1 MSNARIQSVDGPD
14 DAPSVIVPE
23 QHGTEFARKRGVGQ
37 RVDGLRKAF
46 TTKYVGHCFPSFA
59 SLKVSDSWVE
69 RSWWL
74 GLTAAGGVRVGD
86 ARMIG

>member
-23 QHGTEFARKRGVGQ
+23 QHGNEYARKRGFGQ

-46 TTKYVGHCFPSFA
+46 TTK
-59 SLKVSDSWVE
+59 
-69 RSWWL
+69 
-74 GLTAAGGVRVGD
+74 
-86 ARMIG
+86 

>member
-1 MSNARIQSVDGPD
+1 MSSARIQSVDGPD

-46 TTKYVGHCFPSFA
+46 TTKYDLHYHPPSHCRSTQ
-59 SLKVSDSWVE
+59 LWCHGGDSDSGSQA
-69 RSWWL
+69 RL
-74 GLTAAGGVRVGD
+74 NGVRVET
-86 ARMIG
+86 AR